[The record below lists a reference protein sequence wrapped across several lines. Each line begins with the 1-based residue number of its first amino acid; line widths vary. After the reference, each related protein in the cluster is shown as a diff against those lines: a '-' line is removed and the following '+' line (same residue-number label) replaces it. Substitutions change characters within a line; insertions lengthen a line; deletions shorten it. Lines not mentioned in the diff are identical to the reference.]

1 MNFKT
6 RILLFAVLM
15 LLAFM
20 ASSLAKDSTVTLR
33 GLIEDSQC
41 AYNVH
46 ANGHTHDLM
55 MKSGLAGAKSSEKDC
70 TLHCVKKLAGSYVL
84 LVKNDVYKLDDQM
97 QPEQFAGEKVRVTGT
112 LDSENQVIHVVKI
125 EREK

>member
-6 RILLFAVLM
+6 NSLIIAVVLLLP
-15 LLAFM
+15 FM
-20 ASSLAKDSTVTLR
+20 ASSFAKDSTVTLR

-55 MKSGLAGAKSSEKDC
+55 MKSGLAGGSSEKDC
-70 TLHCVKKLAGSYVL
+70 TLHCVKKLAGTYVL
-84 LVKNDVYKLDDQM
+84 LVKNDVYKLDDQA
-97 QPEQFAGEKVRVTGT
+97 QPEAFAGEKVRVTGT
-112 LDSENQVIHVVKI
+112 LDNINQVIHVIKI